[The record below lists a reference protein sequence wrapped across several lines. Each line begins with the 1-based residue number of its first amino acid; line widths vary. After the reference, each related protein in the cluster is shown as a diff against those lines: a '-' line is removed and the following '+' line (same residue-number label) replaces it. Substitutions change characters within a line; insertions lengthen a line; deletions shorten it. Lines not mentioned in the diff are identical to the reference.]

1 MADKFKYTLLTLLIC
16 LFALVLVGCN
26 GTDRVGKT
34 KKPKEIKTTADD
46 KQKARLLRRVDR
58 KFSNTDAHFELA
70 KLYQQDGMWV
80 KAERSYRNAYS
91 FDPVHRK
98 AQAGLIKVLIEQGD
112 TDKAANYTELFI
124 NQAGNSASNLLE
136 LGLAFQQQQLDDL
149 AIRCYQQALT
159 LNPSSAKIT
168 RQIGYYHYAK
178 GDMVLTKEYLMR
190 SFQLDP
196 MQSEVAGV
204 LGRLGVEVKIP
215 RKRSRRSKKLDKIVN
230 DYDKSLKQ
238 KK

>member
-1 MADKFKYTLLTLLIC
+1 MADKFKYTLLTILIC
-16 LFALVLVGCN
+16 LFTLTLVGCN
-26 GTDRVGKT
+26 RANRIKEPKT
-34 KKPKEIKTTADD
+34 PKDIRATVDD

-58 KFSNTDAHFELA
+58 KFANPEAHFQLA
-70 KLYQQDGMWV
+70 KLYQQDGMWI

-112 TDKAANYTELFI
+112 TDKAANYTELFV
-124 NQAGNSASNLLE
+124 NQASNSASNLLE

-159 LNPSSAKIT
+159 LNPSSAKVT

-215 RKRSRRSKKLDKIVN
+215 RKKSRRSRKLDKIVN

-238 KK
+238 Q

>member
-1 MADKFKYTLLTLLIC
+1 MADKIKCTLLTFLIC

-26 GTDRVGKT
+26 GANRTLKS
-34 KKPKEIKTTADD
+34 KQPKDIKATEDD
-46 KQKARLLRRVDR
+46 KLKARLLRKVDR
-58 KFSNTDAHFELA
+58 KFSNPDAHFQLA
-70 KLYQQDGMWV
+70 QLYQKDGMWV

-98 AQAGLIKVLIEQGD
+98 AQAGLIKVLIAQGD
-112 TDKAANYTELFI
+112 VDKADNYTELFI
-124 NQAGNSASNLLE
+124 NQADNSGSNLLE
-136 LGLAFQQQQLDDL
+136 LGLAFQDQQLDDL
-149 AIRCYQQALT
+149 AIRCYQQALA
-159 LNPSSAKIT
+159 LNPLSAMVT

-178 GDMVLTKEYLMR
+178 GDMVLAKEYLMR

-215 RKRSRRSKKLDKIVN
+215 RKKSRRSRKLDDIVD
-230 DYDKSLKQ
+230 DYDKSLKE
-238 KK
+238 K